1 MVYNPQERHRRSI
14 RLKEYDYSNPN
25 WYYVTICTYDRKN
38 LFGEIKNSKMIL
50 NDYGKI
56 VEDEWLKT
64 KELRKNI
71 DLDCHVIM
79 PNHFHGILI
88 IERRDTSRCVPTKV
102 NENRKFG
109 EMQPGSLSVIMR
121 SFKSAV
127 TKKINELRSTPGKE
141 IWQKGFY
148 EHIIRNE
155 KDLYNIRKYI
165 ELNPLQWE
173 IDEYYLNEKL
183 SL

>member
-1 MVYNPQERHRRSI
+1 MNYNPKEHHRRSI
-14 RLKEYDYSNPN
+14 RLKEYDYTNPN
-25 WYYVTICTYDRKN
+25 WYYLTICTHDKKN
-38 LFGEIKNSKMIL
+38 LFGEVINSKMIL

-56 VEDEWLKT
+56 VDDEWLKT

-71 DLDCHVIM
+71 DLDEYVIM

-88 IERRDTSRCVPTKV
+88 IERGDTARCVPTTSV

-109 EMQPGSLSVIMR
+109 EMQSGSLSAIIR
-121 SFKSAV
+121 AFKSVV
-127 TKKINELRSTPGKE
+127 TKKINELRSASGKE
-141 IWQKGFY
+141 VWQKGFY

-155 KDLYNIRKYI
+155 NDLYNIRKYI
-165 ELNPLQWE
+165 ELNPLKWE

-183 SL
+183 

>member
-1 MVYNPQERHRRSI
+1 MPNNPTEHHRRSI

-25 WYYVTICTYDRKN
+25 WYYVTICTYDRIH
-38 LFGEIKNSKMIL
+38 LFGEVKNGKVIL

-71 DLDCHVIM
+71 DLDYYVIM
-79 PNHFHGILI
+79 PNHFHGIMI
-88 IERRDTSRCVPTKV
+88 IESRDTARCVPTKI

-109 EMQPGSLSVIMR
+109 EMQPGSLSVITR
-121 SFKSAV
+121 SFKSAAS
-127 TKKINELRSTPGKE
+127 KRINEIRKTKGDP

-148 EHIIRNE
+148 EHIIRKETN
-155 KDLYNIRKYI
+155 LYNIRKYI
-165 ELNPLQWE
+165 KLNPLRWE
-173 IDEYYLNEKL
+173 LDEYYSSGLQL
-183 SL
+183 